1 MEDKKILRI
10 VITGGP
16 CGGKT
21 SALGEI
27 TKTFR
32 ELGYTVICVN
42 EAASELIEDGI
53 RPFGSEKDKLDLI
66 DFQRIILVE
75 QLAKEKTRDMA
86 AEKYKNDKI
95 IILYD
100 RGILDNRAY
109 LKDEEFK
116 QLIDEQNI
124 TEAEILQKYDLVIHL
139 VTAADGKK
147 EYYVNNSTRT
157 ETAEEAIQKD
167 RRTMETWSNHPNQK
181 IIANDTLFD
190 EKIKKVVNTI
200 RSFLG
205 ENEVIE
211 QEKYKLEVGGI
222 DYAILANFLSV
233 HLLKE
238 EIQQF
243 VKSYSSDEDI
253 LYRKSTIDGSSYY
266 TCTKMKYNTNGPR
279 TTMIKNISKEEYFEN
294 LEKSLGQE
302 ITKTRYNFIYEGER
316 YRMDFY
322 HDPASLVTLE
332 RDITKKDNKKL
343 PPFFDSTQ
351 LTKITNNREYSD
363 AVLCNDINEIRKE
376 KENQN
381 RYKKLY
387 VKQ

>member
-1 MEDKKILRI
+1 MEEKKILRI

-181 IIANDTLFD
+181 IIANDETF
-190 EKIKKVVNTI
+190 IK
-200 RSFLG
+200 
-205 ENEVIE
+205 
-211 QEKYKLEVGGI
+211 
-222 DYAILANFLSV
+222 
-233 HLLKE
+233 LLKE
-238 EIQQF
+238 
-243 VKSYSSDEDI
+243 
-253 LYRKSTIDGSSYY
+253 
-266 TCTKMKYNTNGPR
+266 
-279 TTMIKNISKEEYFEN
+279 KEEKLRKDYN
-294 LEKSLGQE
+294 LEINKS
-302 ITKTRYNFIYEGER
+302 
-316 YRMDFY
+316 
-322 HDPASLVTLE
+322 
-332 RDITKKDNKKL
+332 
-343 PPFFDSTQ
+343 
-351 LTKITNNREYSD
+351 
-363 AVLCNDINEIRKE
+363 
-376 KENQN
+376 
-381 RYKKLY
+381 
-387 VKQ
+387 